1 MAALASQTLALKA
14 SDARKAVENAL
25 AEEISIM
32 LEERVV
38 EDASQIDLAMMI
50 GAGWPF
56 ALGGICG
63 YLDYAGVSRRVCGKE
78 FGVLG

>member
-1 MAALASQTLALKA
+1 MASQSSALKA
-14 SDARKAVENAL
+14 SDARKAVESAL
-25 AEEISIM
+25 AEEIGIM
-32 LEERVV
+32 LGERVV
-38 EDASQIDLAMMI
+38 EDASQIDLAMII

-63 YLDYAGVSRRVCGKE
+63 YLDYAGVSRRVCGAD